1 MGYIEVNGRKIKQPV
16 SRVLIAIAAALIFSS
31 VAAAVVS
38 AVLIQ
43 VGIALAAGVVA
54 AAVILV
60 VGPVVAGLVW
70 LSNRIEKASKSDRKK
85 GGEIVQDC
93 RSSG

>member
-1 MGYIEVNGRKIKQPV
+1 MGYIEVNGRKITNPV
-16 SRVLIAIAAALIFSS
+16 SRVLIAVAAALIFSF

-43 VGIALAAGVVA
+43 AGIALAAGVVA

-60 VGPVVAGLVW
+60 VGPW
-70 LSNRIEKASKSDRKK
+70 LPGWSGFQIESKKE

-93 RSSG
+93 RSAG